1 MFSQRTFRGAGA
13 ALLLVL
19 GACNSEGSLFAPD
32 RPPGQSGGGTT
43 SPAVIGE
50 WETVIII
57 SADGDIQNWT
67 TNWIFR
73 SDLTC
78 RFLQTIESVLEDVP
92 RVELRPCTWSTANG
106 ILTVTYTD
114 NGEVLNM
121 SYDFAGLD
129 PNRLVLD
136 DIEYRRVP

>member
-1 MFSQRTFRGAGA
+1 MFPQRTLRSAGA

-32 RPPGQSGGGTT
+32 RPAGQSGGDT
-43 SPAVIGE
+43 STPLVIGE
-50 WETVIII
+50 WETTIII
-57 SADGDIQNWT
+57 SEAGDLQNWT
-67 TNWIFR
+67 TNWVFR
-73 SDLTC
+73 ADLTC
-78 RFLQTIESVLEDVP
+78 RFLQTIESVLEDIP

-114 NGEVLNM
+114 NGEILNM
-121 SYDFAGLD
+121 PYEFAGLN

-136 DIEYRRVP
+136 SIEYHRVP

>member
-1 MFSQRTFRGAGA
+1 MFPQRTLRGASA

-19 GACNSEGSLFAPD
+19 GACNSEGSLVAPD
-32 RPPGQSGGGTT
+32 HTPGLGGGNT
-43 SPAVIGE
+43 STPLVIGQ
-50 WETVIII
+50 WETVIVI
-57 SADGDIQNWT
+57 SADGDLQNWT

-73 SDLTC
+73 ADLSC
-78 RFLQTIESVLEDVP
+78 RFQQTVLSMVEGVP
-92 RVELRPCTWSTANG
+92 RIELRPCTWSTANG

-114 NGEVLNM
+114 NGEVLPM
-121 SYDFAGLD
+121 TYEFAGLD